1 MRTIYKDS
9 IQTNT
14 AAAIRDMARARE
26 SLARGEYCL
35 AQSELMHAVESLTQ
49 AIKWDFCTVGDTDN
63 ARTQDETAD
72 IYAGAVA
79 GALKT
84 AKYWETNPEQVE
96 TVADLRAKLHTGDT
110 RAADLVND
118 LISDHTSKHLKS

>member
-9 IQTNT
+9 TQKNT

-35 AQSELMHAVESLTQ
+35 AQSQLMNAAESLTQ
-49 AIKWDFCTVGDTDN
+49 AIKWDFCTIGDD
-63 ARTQDETAD
+63 ARTPDETAD

-79 GALKT
+79 EALKT

-96 TVADLRAKLHTGDT
+96 TVADLRAKLRAGDT

-118 LISDHTSKHLKS
+118 LISDHTRKQLKN

>member
-9 IQTNT
+9 IQKNT

-35 AQSELMHAVESLTQ
+35 AQSQLMNAAEKLTH
-49 AIKWDFCTVGDTDN
+49 AIKWDFAAVGDDE
-63 ARTQDETAD
+63 RTPDETAD

-79 GALKT
+79 EALKT

-96 TVADLRAKLHTGDT
+96 TVADLRAKLRAGDT

-118 LISDHTSKHLKS
+118 LISDHTSKQLKN

>member
-14 AAAIRDMARARE
+14 AAAIRNMTRARE
-26 SLARGEYCL
+26 SMARGEYGL
-35 AQSELMHAVESLTQ
+35 AQSQMLQAVESLTQ
-49 AIKWDFCTVGDTDN
+49 AIKWEFCTVGDD
-63 ARTQDETAD
+63 ARTPDETAD

-79 GALKT
+79 EVLKT
-84 AKYWETNPEQVE
+84 AKDWGMNPEQVE
-96 TVADLRAKLHTGDT
+96 TIADLRAKLRAGDT

-118 LISDHTSKHLKS
+118 LISDHTSKQLKN

>member
-9 IQTNT
+9 IQKNT

-26 SLARGEYCL
+26 SLMRGDYGL

-49 AIKWDFCTVGDTDN
+49 AIKWDFCTIGDD
-63 ARTQDETAD
+63 ARTPDETAD

-79 GALKT
+79 EALKT

-96 TVADLRAKLHTGDT
+96 TVADLRAKLRAGDT

-118 LISDHTSKHLKS
+118 LISDHTRKQLKN